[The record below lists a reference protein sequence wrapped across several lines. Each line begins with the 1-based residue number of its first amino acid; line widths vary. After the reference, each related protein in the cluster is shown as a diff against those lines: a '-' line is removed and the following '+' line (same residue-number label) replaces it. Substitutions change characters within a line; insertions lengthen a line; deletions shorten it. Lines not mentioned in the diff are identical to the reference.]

1 MREEVREGYENADYE
16 GLYRDGREI
25 RSEEKDLFQDLFD
38 YIGDSAQIL
47 DLGCGTGLPFDQYL
61 IENGYDLIGIDIA
74 EKHVEKAR
82 ENIPEAEI
90 IQGDFFEADVA
101 NSSVDAVVS
110 FYAIFHIP
118 REEHRKLFE
127 QINNWLKPEGYIL
140 VTVASTEMEDLK
152 ESWNGAEIKWSSF
165 EGSKTLEIIE
175 KSGFEIVM
183 TYEED
188 WRDEDHLWVLARK
201 IKSN

>member
-101 NSSVDAVVS
+101 NSSLDAVVS

-175 KSGFEIVM
+175 KSGFEIVR

>member
-47 DLGCGTGLPFDQYL
+47 DLGCGTGLPFDRYL

-101 NSSVDAVVS
+101 NSSLDAVVS

-127 QINNWLKPEGYIL
+127 KINEWLKPEGYIL

-175 KSGFEIVM
+175 KSGFEIIR
-183 TYEED
+183 TCEED

>member
-1 MREEVREGYENADYE
+1 MKEGYENADYE

-47 DLGCGTGLPFDQYL
+47 DLGCGTGLPFDRYL

-90 IQGDFFEADVA
+90 IQGDFFEVDVA
-101 NSSVDAVVS
+101 NSSLDAVVS

-127 QINNWLKPEGYIL
+127 KINVWLKPEGYIL
-140 VTVASTEMEDLK
+140 VTVASTVMEDLK

-175 KSGFEIVM
+175 KSGFEIVR

>member
-90 IQGDFFEADVA
+90 IQGDFFEVDVA
-101 NSSVDAVVS
+101 NSSLDAVVS

-127 QINNWLKPEGYIL
+127 KINVWLKPEGYIL
-140 VTVASTEMEDLK
+140 VTVASTVMEDLK

-175 KSGFEIVM
+175 KSGFEIVR

>member
-175 KSGFEIVM
+175 KSGFEIVR

-201 IKSN
+201 IKSD

>member
-1 MREEVREGYENADYE
+1 MREEVKEGYENADYE

-47 DLGCGTGLPFDQYL
+47 DLGCGTGLPFDRYL

-90 IQGDFFEADVA
+90 IQGDFFEVDVA
-101 NSSVDAVVS
+101 NSSLDAVVS

-127 QINNWLKPEGYIL
+127 QINEWLKPEGYIL
-140 VTVASTEMEDLK
+140 VTVASTVMEDLK

-175 KSGFEIVM
+175 KSGFEIVR

-201 IKSN
+201 IKSD

>member
-1 MREEVREGYENADYE
+1 MREEVKEGYENADYE

-90 IQGDFFEADVA
+90 IQGDFFEANLA
-101 NSSVDAVVS
+101 NSSLDAVVS

-175 KSGFEIVM
+175 KSGFEIVR

-201 IKSN
+201 IKSD

>member
-1 MREEVREGYENADYE
+1 MREEVKEGYENADYE

-90 IQGDFFEADVA
+90 IQGDFFEVDVA
-101 NSSVDAVVS
+101 NSSLDAVVS

-127 QINNWLKPEGYIL
+127 QINEWLKPEGYIL
-140 VTVASTEMEDLK
+140 VTVASTVMEDLK

-175 KSGFEIVM
+175 KSGFEIVR

-201 IKSN
+201 IKSD

>member
-101 NSSVDAVVS
+101 NSSLDAVVS

-118 REEHRKLFE
+118 RKEHRKLFE
-127 QINNWLKPEGYIL
+127 QINEWLKPEGYIL

-175 KSGFEIVM
+175 KSGFEIVR